1 MLYLRRIDHQD
12 PFKGR
17 VVFDMNLRKL
27 RQQLS
32 PKRFTVQLIVIF
44 LAITL
49 GTILALGIPA
59 ALVLEHQ
66 TQIQLKAL
74 IDQAD
79 QTTQALLES
88 KLNQLRNLTALLVQ
102 RPTLNS
108 LLATS
113 ADSDTLQIYL
123 ESIQSNSG
131 FDAILICEDDAAI
144 VSVSSKDTEGLCEV
158 TSDEG
163 TVFINDTAWMVS
175 LASLADGHEIIVGQ
189 LLSGIYAEFSNQSG
203 LDYALYL
210 NRDLITSNLSNPSAE
225 LAALNPE
232 MVMDYE
238 ILSLTT
244 ENQQTQEVM
253 VKALTGLNHPNEHWL
268 AFLQVTPY
276 IQANHQLR
284 GIILMTLALISVLVA
299 GLAVLI
305 SRRISRPLNRLAHSA
320 AQLREGDLSTPV
332 NTVSNL
338 WEIDQL
344 ANALEDAR
352 VSLKH
357 SLDQLQKEKVWIEG
371 LLNAIVEGLLTLD
384 NRYCVTF
391 ASASTFRLTGKS
403 SSEIIGFPIDDILT
417 TLPGEDRFSQ
427 QIPLTDQV
435 RRIPVSIEGKE
446 VLLAVSRSEFIP
458 PDAGN
463 ATTALVIRDVTD
475 EERIHHLIG
484 EFMANITHE
493 FRTPLAALSASV
505 ELLVDQLPDLTP
517 PEIEK
522 LLHTINIGIV
532 NLQSLIDNL
541 IEAASIEGG
550 RFKVNPQPVAFS
562 QIVEDAVL
570 TIEPIARLH
579 AVSILRPDP
588 KQDTVVQADQRRTVQ
603 VLINLLSNAIKHSP
617 QGSQIT
623 IRTLLVEKAVLV
635 EVQDQGPGIPKN
647 LQTQVFNRFLTPK
660 SAEDAPQLGLGL
672 GLSVVKAI
680 VEAQSGQVGY
690 RNPETGGALFWFT
703 LPTAPGGD
711 S

>member
-1 MLYLRRIDHQD
+1 
-12 PFKGR
+12 
-17 VVFDMNLRKL
+17 MNLRKL

-44 LAITL
+44 LTITL
-49 GTILALGIPA
+49 GTVLVLGIPA
-59 ALVLEHQ
+59 TLVLEHQ

-74 IDQAD
+74 LDQAD
-79 QTTQALLES
+79 QTTQALLDS
-88 KLNQLRNLTALLVQ
+88 KLNQIHNLAILLVQ

-123 ESIQSNSG
+123 ENIQINSG
-131 FDAILICEDDAAI
+131 FDAILICDEDTTI
-144 VSVSSKDTEGLCEV
+144 VSTSPENTDGLCKAASAEEARL
-158 TSDEG
+158 DGFLLIKE
-163 TVFINDTAWMVS
+163 TAWVVTQEP
-175 LASLADGHEIIVGQ
+175 LPDGKQIIVGQ
-189 LLSGIYAEFSNQSG
+189 LLSGIFEEFSTQSG
-203 LDYALYL
+203 LNYAFY
-210 NRDLITSNLSNPSAE
+210 RDGDLITSNLSTQSTE
-225 LAALNPE
+225 LAALNLE
-232 MVMDYE
+232 TLTDYE
-238 ILSLTT
+238 ILSLPTPD
-244 ENQQTQEVM
+244 QQTQEVM
-253 VKALTGLNHPNEHWL
+253 VKALTALENPDEQWL
-268 AFLQVTPY
+268 AFLQVAPY
-276 IQANHQLR
+276 IQASRQLLR
-284 GIILMTLALISVLVA
+284 IILLTMGLISLLAA

-305 SRRISRPLNRLAHSA
+305 SRRISRPLNRLARSA
-320 AQLREGDLSTPV
+320 AQLREGDLATPV
-332 NTVSNL
+332 NTISNL

-357 SLDQLQKEKVWIEG
+357 SLEQLQKEKVWIEG

-384 NRYCVTF
+384 DRHCVTF
-391 ASASTFRLTGKS
+391 ASASTYRLTGKT
-403 SSEIIGFPIDDILT
+403 SSEIVGYPIDEILT

-427 QIPLTDQV
+427 QIPPSDQV
-435 RRIPVSIEGKE
+435 RRIPVSIDEKE

-463 ATTALVIRDVTD
+463 ATTALVIRDVSD

-505 ELLVDQLPDLTP
+505 ELLVDQLPDLSP

-562 QIVEDAVL
+562 QIVEDAIL
-570 TIEPIARLH
+570 TMEPIARLH
-579 AVSILRPDP
+579 AVTIQHPTP
-588 KQDTVVQADQRRTVQ
+588 KQDSVVLADRRRTGQ

-617 QGSQIT
+617 EGSQII
-623 IRTLLVEKAVLV
+623 IRTLLVEKAILV
-635 EVQDQGPGIPKN
+635 EVQDQGTGIPED
-647 LQTQVFNRFLTPK
+647 LQPQVFNRFLTPK
-660 SAEDAPQLGLGL
+660 SGKDAPQLGLGL

-680 VEAQSGQVGY
+680 IEAQSGQVGY

-703 LPTAPGGD
+703 LPTASGGD

>member
-1 MLYLRRIDHQD
+1 
-12 PFKGR
+12 
-17 VVFDMNLRKL
+17 MNLRRL

-49 GTILALGIPA
+49 GTVLVLGIPA
-59 ALVLEHQ
+59 TLVLEHQ

-74 IDQAD
+74 LDQAD
-79 QTTQALLES
+79 QTTQALLDS
-88 KLNQLRNLTALLVQ
+88 KLNQLQNLAVLLVQ

-108 LLATS
+108 LLVTNS
-113 ADSDTLQIYL
+113 DSDTLQTYL
-123 ESIQSNSG
+123 ENIQTNSG
-131 FDAILICEDDAAI
+131 FDAILIC
-144 VSVSSKDTEGLCEV
+144 
-158 TSDEG
+158 DEG
-163 TVFINDTAWMVS
+163 TAITSTNPEITGWLCEATSSEESLVDRVFLLKETAWVATQAP
-175 LASLADGHEIIVGQ
+175 LPNGKQIIVGQ
-189 LLSGIYAEFSNQSG
+189 LLSGIFEEFSTQSG
-203 LDYALYL
+203 LNYAYYL
-210 NRDLITSNLSNPSAE
+210 DGELITHNLSAQSSE
-225 LAALNPE
+225 LTALNPE
-232 MVMDYE
+232 KPPDYK
-238 ILSLTT
+238 ILTLT
-244 ENQQTQEVM
+244 NPDQHPQNVM
-253 VKALTGLNHPNEHWL
+253 VKTLAALDNPDEQWL
-268 AFLQVTPY
+268 AFLQVAPF
-276 IQANHQLR
+276 IQANRQLLW
-284 GIILMTLALISVLVA
+284 IILLTMALISLLAA

-305 SRRISRPLNRLAHSA
+305 SRRISRPLNRLARSA
-320 AQLREGDLSTPV
+320 AQLREGDLSSPV

-357 SLDQLQKEKVWIEG
+357 SLEHLQREKVWIEG

-384 NRYCVTF
+384 NRHYVTF
-391 ASASTFRLTGKS
+391 ASASTYRLTGKS
-403 SSEIIGFPIDDILT
+403 PSEIVGYPIDEILT

-427 QIPLTDQV
+427 QIPPTDQV
-435 RRIPVSIEGKE
+435 RRIPVFIGEKE

-463 ATTALVIRDVTD
+463 ATTALVIRDVSD

-562 QIVEDAVL
+562 QIVEDAIL
-570 TIEPIARLH
+570 TMEPIARLH
-579 AVSILRPDP
+579 VVTIQHPTPR
-588 KQDTVVQADQRRTVQ
+588 QDSVVLADRRRTGQ

-617 QGSQIT
+617 EGSQIT
-623 IRTLLVEKAVLV
+623 IRNLLVEKAILV
-635 EVQDQGPGIPKN
+635 EVQDQGTGIPED
-647 LQTQVFNRFLTPK
+647 LQPQVFNRFLTPK
-660 SAEDAPQLGLGL
+660 SGKDAPQLGLGL

-680 VEAQSGQVGY
+680 IEAQSGQVGF

-703 LPTAPGGD
+703 LPTASGGD